1 MNRSICASSRQDSN
15 DCRTFDWRLM
25 VNSAIVVDR
34 LDNVATALR
43 NLEQGES
50 INIDIVG
57 IENKIA
63 VKESITQ
70 GFKIALEDIVEGQ
83 PVIKY
88 GEVIGLATQNI
99 AKGACVHIHNIEGM
113 KGRGD
118 KA

>member
-1 MNRSICASSRQDSN
+1 M
-15 DCRTFDWRLM
+15 LH
-25 VNSAIVVDR
+25 SAIVVDK

-50 INIDIVG
+50 IRIDSDEV
-57 IENKIA
+57 A
-63 VKESITQ
+63 TKESIKQ
-70 GFKIALEDIVEGQ
+70 GFKIALDDIAEGQ
-83 PVIKY
+83 PAIKY

-99 AKGACVHIHNIEGM
+99 AKGTCVHIHNLEGM